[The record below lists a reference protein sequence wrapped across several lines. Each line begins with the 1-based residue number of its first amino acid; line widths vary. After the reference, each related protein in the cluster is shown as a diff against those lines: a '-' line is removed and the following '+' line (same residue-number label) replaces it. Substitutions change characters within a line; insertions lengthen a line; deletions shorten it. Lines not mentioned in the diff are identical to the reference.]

1 MEEKLER
8 LQKFLAE
15 AGVASRR
22 RAEELIAQG
31 KVKVNGRVVTEMG
44 LKIDP
49 EKDEVS
55 YLDRKIS
62 KRTPSLSI
70 LCCISRSAM

>member
-31 KVKVNGRVVTEMG
+31 KVKA
-44 LKIDP
+44 P
-49 EKDEVS
+49 DE
-55 YLDRKIS
+55 R
-62 KRTPSLSI
+62 
-70 LCCISRSAM
+70 

>member
-31 KVKVNGRVVTEMG
+31 KVKVNGKVVTEMG

-49 EKDEVS
+49 EKD
-55 YLDRKIS
+55 
-62 KRTPSLSI
+62 
-70 LCCISRSAM
+70 